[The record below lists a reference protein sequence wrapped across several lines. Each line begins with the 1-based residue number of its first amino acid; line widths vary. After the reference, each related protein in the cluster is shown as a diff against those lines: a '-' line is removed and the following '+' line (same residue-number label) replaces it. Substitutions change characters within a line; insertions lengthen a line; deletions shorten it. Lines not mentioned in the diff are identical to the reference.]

1 MKSKSIVLD
10 RRQIEQ
16 KTERIAFE
24 IMENSFENP
33 IIYIGGISGNGFPF
47 AERLVKKL
55 NEISDQQIRLFEI
68 SLNKENPATS
78 PIKLSIPEK
87 ELNAAYVV
95 LVDDVINSGRTLI
108 YAVKKLLDHEVHV
121 LKVAT
126 LVNRTHRRYP
136 VHADYVGLNISTTL
150 KDTIMVSLGAEEM
163 AYLV

>member
-1 MKSKSIVLD
+1 MPNKSIVLD
-10 RRQIEQ
+10 RRQINQ
-16 KTERIAFE
+16 KIERIAFE
-24 IMENSFENP
+24 IMENSFETP
-33 IIYIGGISGNGFPF
+33 VIYIGGISGNGFPF

-55 NEISDQQIRLFEI
+55 NEISDQEIRLFEI
-68 SLNKENPATS
+68 SLNKEKPASS
-78 PIKLSIPEK
+78 PVTLSIPEK
-87 ELNAAYVV
+87 ELNGAYVV

-150 KDTIMVSLGAEEM
+150 KDTIMVSLGEEEM